1 MKKIVI
7 LDKKTLGD
15 DIDLSCFDSFGEVIM
30 YDSTEP
36 DETIQRVK
44 DADIVVTNKVVID
57 KHILDNSDIKLICV
71 AATGMNNIDLEYAK
85 TKDITVKNV
94 AGYSTPS
101 VVQTTFSLA
110 LYLIGKLKYYD
121 DFTKGDGWINSPIFT
136 NLQQPYFD
144 IEGKTWGIIGLGDI
158 GKRVAEVATSFGA
171 DVQYYSTSGKNRDDS
186 FKRVDLD
193 ELLRTS
199 DIISIHAPFN
209 EETKNLINSNNLNL
223 LKDNALLLNLGR
235 GGIINEEDL
244 ASYIDQSNILVGLDV
259 LEYEPMKNDNPLR
272 KVEAK
277 ERLFIT
283 PHIAWASVES
293 RIKLVKGICKNI
305 ENYLGGEL

>member
-1 MKKIVI
+1 VKKIVI

-15 DIDLSCFDSFGEVIM
+15 DIDLSCFNSFGEVIM
-30 YDSTEP
+30 YDSTK
-36 DETIQRVK
+36 DGETLARVK

-57 KHILDNSDIKLICV
+57 RDIMDNSDIKLICV

-85 TKDITVKNV
+85 TKGVTVKNV

-121 DFTKGDGWINSPIFT
+121 EFTKGDGWINSPIFT
-136 NLQQPYFD
+136 NLQEPYFD

-158 GKRVAEVATSFGA
+158 GKRVAKVAEAFGA
-171 DVQYYSTSGKNRDDS
+171 EVCYYSTSGKNRDAS

-193 ELLRTS
+193 ELLKTS
-199 DIISIHAPFN
+199 DIISIHAPLN
-209 EETKNLINSNNLNL
+209 EKTKNLINLDNLNL
-223 LKDNALLLNLGR
+223 LKEKVLLLNLGR
-235 GGIINEEDL
+235 GGIINEKDL
-244 ASYIDQSNILVGLDV
+244 AQSMNQSNILVGLDV
-259 LEYEPMKNDNPLR
+259 LEYEPMKSDNPLR
-272 KVEAK
+272 EVKDK
-277 ERLFIT
+277 DRLFIT

-293 RIKLVKGICKNI
+293 RIKLVQGICKNI
-305 ENYLGGEL
+305 KNYLGEEL